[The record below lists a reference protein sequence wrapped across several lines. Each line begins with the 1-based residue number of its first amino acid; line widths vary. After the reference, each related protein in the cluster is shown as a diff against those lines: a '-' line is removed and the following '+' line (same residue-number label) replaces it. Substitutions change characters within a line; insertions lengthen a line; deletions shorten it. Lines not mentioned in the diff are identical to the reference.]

1 MKDKYDTSEKFP
13 DGTLKTDDE
22 PPLLKT
28 LNRMAGQ
35 IFKMTETIQDLR
47 NQNQGL
53 RKEFEELKRAVD
65 LKGRP

>member
-13 DGTLKTDDE
+13 DGTLKTDGE
-22 PPLLKT
+22 PALLKI

-53 RKEFEELKRAVD
+53 RKEFEELRQVIQPKV
-65 LKGRP
+65 